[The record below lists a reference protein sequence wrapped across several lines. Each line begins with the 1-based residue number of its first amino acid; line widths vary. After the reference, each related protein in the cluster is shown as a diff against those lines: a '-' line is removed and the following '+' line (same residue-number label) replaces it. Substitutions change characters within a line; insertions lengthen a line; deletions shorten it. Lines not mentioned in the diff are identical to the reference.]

1 MKLNRV
7 NGEVQK
13 VLAEAIRGE
22 LKDPRISPLTS
33 VVDVY
38 VAPDLKTCKVWVSVL
53 GGEKEREDT
62 RKGLKSAEGFLRSKL
77 AKVINLRNTPEL
89 IFIMDESI
97 AYGVQMSRKIQEVM
111 SKEDDIEESTDGS
124 SLVNDGINESD
135 SGSDISVHDSV

>member
-1 MKLNRV
+1 MRKNSMKLNRV

-62 RKGLKSAEGFLRSKL
+62 RKGLRSAEGFLRSKL

-111 SKEDDIEESTDGS
+111 ESEDGDEESIDG
-124 SLVNDGINESD
+124 NE
-135 SGSDISVHDSV
+135 

>member
-53 GGEKEREDT
+53 GGEKERVDT
-62 RKGLKSAEGFLRSKL
+62 QKGLRSAEGFLRSKL
-77 AKVINLRNTPEL
+77 AKVVNLRNTPEL

-111 SKEDDIEESTDGS
+111 EQEEGIDGLADDSNASEEGIGESVDGGDVPEESID
-124 SLVNDGINESD
+124 
-135 SGSDISVHDSV
+135 

>member
-1 MKLNRV
+1 MRKNSMKLNRV

-77 AKVINLRNTPEL
+77 ARVINLRNTPEL

-97 AYGVQMSRKIQEVM
+97 AYGVQMSKKIQEVM
-111 SKEDDIEESTDGS
+111 ESEDGNDELGDG
-124 SLVNDGINESD
+124 NDELIDGNE
-135 SGSDISVHDSV
+135 